1 MCVYKLSAFPYIR
14 LIKGSFLNRNLRF
27 RLENIIILSLGN
39 QLTMSRRKKFSGVQL
54 KSLRKEAGY
63 TQGELAQRV
72 GISRETVSAIE
83 NEKPETMN
91 SIGVEV
97 ISKWWSVCRQKASEQ
112 TRESFFSTVMDYFGF
127 NHT

>member
-1 MCVYKLSAFPYIR
+1 
-14 LIKGSFLNRNLRF
+14 
-27 RLENIIILSLGN
+27 
-39 QLTMSRRKKFSGVQL
+39 MSRRKKFSGVQL

-63 TQGELAQRV
+63 TQGELALRV

-91 SIGVEV
+91 SIGE
-97 ISKWWSVCRQKASEQ
+97 WWAVCRQKASEQ